1 MEANFRFGYSSFFHS
16 CWPLLDQNNFI
27 WKDSYFLFFFISRKD
42 SYFHMYKFTITF
54 QSCTSNI
61 IMGLLY
67 FIRNDKHTRTF
78 SLLISNSVANASYFL
93 NSIHYWWSSNVLYI
107 INEHFKVSWCQ
118 WILSDLLP
126 IERDTVR
133 VWGKSNL
140 SDMINEGWLDVYFL
154 YFFGLYGISIHSSI
168 KRIDKLTPKANPKGN
183 KYHHPKE
190 FS

>member
-1 MEANFRFGYSSFFHS
+1 
-16 CWPLLDQNNFI
+16 
-27 WKDSYFLFFFISRKD
+27 
-42 SYFHMYKFTITF
+42 MYKFTITF
-54 QSCTSNI
+54 QRCASNI

-67 FIRNDKHTRTF
+67 LIRNDKHTRTF

-93 NSIHYWWSSNVLYI
+93 ISIHYWWSSKFLYI
-107 INEHFKVSWCQ
+107 INEHFTVSWCQ

-126 IERDTVR
+126 IECDTVR
-133 VWGKSNL
+133 VSGKSNL

-168 KRIDKLTPKANPKGN
+168 KMIDKLTPKANPKGN